1 MEVMESTLIRQPWGW
16 EYTSE
21 SGLKYSI
28 GPVTAEF
35 NVIVD
40 DFEDINYLFDCEA
53 LVQSHLVDYVYGDLE
68 TRSDV
73 SRIKEWLDWRI
84 ERYEKHERTVK
95 FYTNYIAR
103 DDTDV
108 LYECYI
114 GTEEQDVKETTKIT
128 RSQMEKIAKEID
140 KAVLLESMRK

>member
-1 MEVMESTLIRQPWGW
+1 MEVMESTLVRQRWGW

-53 LVQSHLVDYVYGDLE
+53 LVHSHLVDYVYGDLE
-68 TRSDV
+68 TRNGNKS
-73 SRIKEWLDWRI
+73 IKDWLDCRI
-84 ERYEKHERTVK
+84 EQYEKHERTVK
-95 FYTNYIAR
+95 FYTNYLSR
-103 DDTDV
+103 DDSDV

-114 GTEEQDVKETTKIT
+114 GTEKQDVKVTHKIS
-128 RSQMEKIAKEID
+128 RPQMVKIAKEME
-140 KAVLLESMRK
+140 KAVMLEGDM